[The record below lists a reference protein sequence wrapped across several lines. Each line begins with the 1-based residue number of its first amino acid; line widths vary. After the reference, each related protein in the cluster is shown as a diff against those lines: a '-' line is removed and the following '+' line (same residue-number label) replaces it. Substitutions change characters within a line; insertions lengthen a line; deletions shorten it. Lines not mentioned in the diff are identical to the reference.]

1 MTNDIESAIIIY
13 RKGQQRAEPKV
24 LKGGYTM
31 ANIISN
37 AFDDYTNQYHAMRRY
52 CEIVDDAEENVKGI
66 GYVRRQM
73 LHDTKNNTMYNA
85 MLINGICVSW
95 RKEAP

>member
-31 ANIISN
+31 NEMITK
-37 AFDDYTNQYHAMRRY
+37 AFDEYTEKYKQARQYGDILRRVDE
-52 CEIVDDAEENVKGI
+52 EIDGLGSVTIVTIATE
-66 GYVRRQM
+66 
-73 LHDTKNNTMYNA
+73 LDTNIYT
-85 MLINGICVSW
+85 LINGRCVSVK
-95 RKEAP
+95 RA